1 MRKTEKIGRFI
12 LELRRR
18 NEKNFSIPVKIT
30 LDCCLSVKANNQDE
44 AYEVADDTMY
54 WAYQNGAPEQH
65 KDLSIL
71 DCEIAVDG
79 ENVDLDEWRD
89 PSDTNE
95 S

>member
-1 MRKTEKIGRFI
+1 MKE
-12 LELRRR
+12 
-18 NEKNFSIPVKIT
+18 FSIPVKIT

-79 ENVDLDEWRD
+79 EDIDLDEWRD
-89 PSDTNE
+89 PSDINE

>member
-1 MRKTEKIGRFI
+1 MKE
-12 LELRRR
+12 
-18 NEKNFSIPVKIT
+18 FSIPVKIT
-30 LDCCLSVKANNQDE
+30 LDCYLSVKANNEDE

-71 DCEIAVDG
+71 GCEIEVDG
-79 ENVDLDEWRD
+79 EAIDLDKYRY
-89 PSDTNE
+89 PSDTDK

>member
-1 MRKTEKIGRFI
+1 MKE
-12 LELRRR
+12 
-18 NEKNFSIPVKIT
+18 FSIPVKIT
-30 LDCCLSVKANNQDE
+30 LDCYLSVKANNQDE

-79 ENVDLDEWRD
+79 EDIDLDEWRD

>member
-1 MRKTEKIGRFI
+1 MKEF
-12 LELRRR
+12 
-18 NEKNFSIPVKIT
+18 NIPVKIT
-30 LDCCLSVKANNQDE
+30 LSCSLPVQANNQDE
-44 AYEVADDTMY
+44 AYKVADDTMY

-79 ENVDLDEWRD
+79 EAIDLDEYRD
-89 PSDTNE
+89 PSDTDK